1 MRARRGAY
9 LYENI
14 VESRFVRSGKA
25 VSIVKRV
32 REHATAAEHRKL
44 TDSRFY
50 LSYPTRE
57 AVQRNPQLGDPRVRK
72 GWFESLRAVIAL
84 AYLNEHGPQV
94 VAMFTWTDGVCQNL
108 RAWRPTLDEL
118 ENKTMLVDYLL
129 ELVYELALSPA
140 DDVSSNPG
148 FETLLNIYDNADKE
162 NIAPK

>member
-1 MRARRGAY
+1 M
-9 LYENI
+9 N
-14 VESRFVRSGKA
+14 
-25 VSIVKRV
+25 RV
-32 REHATAAEHRKL
+32 REHATAAEHRKF

-57 AVQRNPQLGDPRVRK
+57 AVRRNPQLGDTQMRK

-84 AYLNEHGPQV
+84 AYLNEHGPHV

-108 RAWRPTLDEL
+108 RAWRPALDEL
-118 ENKTMLVDYLL
+118 EKTTMLVDYLL
-129 ELVYELALSPA
+129 ELVYELEKKTMLVDYLYELALSPA

-148 FETLLNIYDNADKE
+148 FETLLGIYDNADKE